1 MIRRP
6 PRSTRTDT
14 LFPYTT
20 LFRSESFDE
29 EGRYIEARFGNLSV
43 VSFYI
48 PSGSSGELRQGFKF
62 EAMDWLGPILDQ
74 WLASGRDYVLCGDWN
89 IVRSA
94 LDITNWQSHQKNPG
108 SLPPD
113 RAWLHGRILQAGG
126 PPGPSA
132 RVGGSVTASPP
143 LPPA

>member
-74 WLASGRDYVLCGDWN
+74 WLASGRDSGMFAAWN
-89 IVRSA
+89 LVRSS
-94 LDITNWQSHQKNPG
+94 LYITNWKSNQRNSGCTPHE
-108 SLPPD
+108 
-113 RAWLHGRILQAGG
+113 RAARNGRDEQC
-126 PPGPSA
+126 
-132 RVGGSVTASPP
+132 RVGSVRFSTCRKRVS
-143 LPPA
+143 